1 LHEKEEL
8 MDGGREMT
16 GEQQRVRRMTPDGV
30 NRRLDGITEER
41 VRESAGLPPS
51 ELSRRLQDL
60 ERSWTI
66 ERLLETNAA
75 ALALL
80 GLTLGLTR
88 DRRWFALPAVVAGF
102 LLQHGVQG
110 WCPPL
115 PLFRG
120 LGARARLEVEQE
132 RVALK
137 ALRGDFDGGVLAADP
152 AFDPAAALEPVR
164 R

>member
-1 LHEKEEL
+1 MEAE
-8 MDGGREMT
+8 REMT
-16 GEQQRVRRMTPDGV
+16 GEQQRVRRMTPDRL
-30 NRRLDGITEER
+30 NRRLDAMTEDR
-41 VRESAGLPPS
+41 VREAVTLPPAA
-51 ELSRRLQDL
+51 LDQRLRDL

-66 ERLLETNAA
+66 ERLLETNAS

-88 DRRWFALPAVVAGF
+88 DRRWFALPVVVAGF

-115 PLFRG
+115 PVFRA
-120 LGARARLEVEQE
+120 LGARARAEIEEE
-132 RVALK
+132 RIALK
-137 ALRGDFDGGVLAADP
+137 ALRGDFDDGVLTGDP
-152 AFDPAAALEPVR
+152 AVDPAQALAAIR

>member
-1 LHEKEEL
+1 MEAQRDLT
-8 MDGGREMT
+8 D
-16 GEQQRVRRMTPDGV
+16 EQQRVRRMTPEV
-30 NRRLDGITEER
+30 LNRRLDQKTEER
-41 VRESAGLPPS
+41 VRQASVLPP
-51 ELSRRLQDL
+51 EALDQHLREL

-75 ALALL
+75 ALSLL

-88 DRRWFALPAVVAGF
+88 DRRWLALPAVVAAF

-115 PLFRG
+115 PVFRA
-120 LGARARLEVEQE
+120 LGVRGRNEIEEE
-132 RVALK
+132 RIALK
-137 ALRGDFDGGVLAADP
+137 AIRGDFDDGVLAADP
-152 AFDPAAALEPVR
+152 TVDAEAALASIR